1 MTRLPL
7 SAPLLLAAALC
18 AIAPASALA
27 QAKAP
32 AAQAPA
38 AQAPAAQAAAP
49 TTQAPYEIKG
59 FRSATFGM
67 TKAQVL
73 AAIAADF
80 GPSAK
85 AQETANPVEGT
96 QALQVKI
103 DKLDPGPGQA
113 TLTYIFGASTKTLS
127 HVNVAWIVE
136 GEATP
141 EQRQGMITAAIQL
154 TDYFQKLPNPPKA
167 TSGVTP
173 TGPNGLVMY
182 AAVDGKGAGLE
193 VAVDGIA
200 YQSSQ
205 ARSATPSP
213 APKGPALLRI
223 SYYVNAL
230 NPDVYKI
237 KPGSF

>member
-1 MTRLPL
+1 MIRSLPPVRLL
-7 SAPLLLAAALC
+7 MAAAVLC
-18 AIAPASALA
+18 AGAPALA
-27 QAKAP
+27 QTKAP
-32 AAQAPA
+32 APAPA
-38 AQAPAAQAAAP
+38 ASAPAA
-49 TTQAPYEIKG
+49 APYEIKG
-59 FRSATFGM
+59 FRSAAFGM

-85 AQETANPVEGT
+85 AQETLNPVEGT
-96 QALQVKI
+96 QVLLVKL
-103 DKLDPGPGQA
+103 DKLEPGPGPA
-113 TLTYIFGASTKTLS
+113 ALTYIFGAASKTLS
-127 HVNVAWIVE
+127 HVNVAWVVE

-141 EQRQGMITAAIQL
+141 DQRQGIVTAAVQL
-154 TDYFQKLPNPPKA
+154 TSYFQTLPNPPKA

-173 TGPNGLVMY
+173 TGPNGLIMY

-200 YQSSQ
+200 YQNNQ
-205 ARSATPSP
+205 APSTTPVP

-223 SYYVNAL
+223 SYFANAL